1 MIDFNRKDI
10 NPMLIGASS
19 EAFNSDDYIYELKWD
34 GERCIAYL
42 DPKLGTEL
50 RNKRNVRMLSKV
62 PELSAL
68 HKQVKERCIL
78 DGELM
83 VLKDGKPSFYEI
95 QKRSIMTNVF
105 KINLLSK
112 QYPASFI
119 PFDILYYKNNYIS
132 LLPLMER
139 KEYLSKAVGE
149 ETARMALSKYIE
161 GQGMAFYTLA
171 EQQELEG
178 IVAKRKDSV
187 YIEGKRTKDWIK
199 IKNLKDDD
207 FVICGYIYKEN
218 HMISIVLG
226 KYDKDKLVYKGH
238 VTLGVGGENFRR
250 IKEVPKSDV
259 PLFPLGSY
267 DKTVWIRPQLV
278 CVVHFME
285 YTASGSM
292 RQPVFK
298 GLRFDKE
305 PEECQI

>member
-1 MIDFNRKDI
+1 
-10 NPMLIGASS
+10 MLIGASS
-19 EAFNSDDYIYELKWD
+19 RSLCSDDYIYELKWD
-34 GERCIAYL
+34 GNAVSHA

-119 PFDILYYKNNYIS
+119 PFDILYYKNNDIS

-207 FVICGYIYKEN
+207 FVILVD
-218 HMISIVLG
+218 ISTKKI
-226 KYDKDKLVYKGH
+226 
-238 VTLGVGGENFRR
+238 
-250 IKEVPKSDV
+250 I
-259 PLFPLGSY
+259 
-267 DKTVWIRPQLV
+267 
-278 CVVHFME
+278 
-285 YTASGSM
+285 
-292 RQPVFK
+292 
-298 GLRFDKE
+298 
-305 PEECQI
+305 